1 MRCIIPK
8 KEGMLFNFHKIRI
21 WVFLALATSTCTIK
35 LLIKDKQSLNF
46 NEKFYLKKDII
57 SIESGMSVKGSNNE
71 LIYCTDYCFRKGVR
85 NERIFCCPWYCL
97 CWLYLYECLFPW
109 TLETTGGLSGG
120 AIAGI
125 VIGVIAIL
133 VLIVVAALCLI
144 CRNRQSKGDS
154 IDGG

>member
-8 KEGMLFNFHKIRI
+8 KDNFRACNLIFYKIRI
-21 WVFLALATSTCTIK
+21 WIFLSLATSTCTIK
-35 LLIKDKQSLNF
+35 LLIRDNQSLNF
-46 NEKFYLKKDII
+46 NDKDII
-57 SIESGMSVKGSNNE
+57 SIGSGMSVKDRNNE
-71 LIYCTDYCFRKGVR
+71 LIYCTDCCFRKGVR
-85 NERIFCCPWYCL
+85 YGRIFCCSWYCQ

-109 TLETTGGLSGG
+109 TLDTTGGLSGG

-125 VIGVIAIL
+125 VIGVIVIL
-133 VLIVVAALCLI
+133 VLVVVAALCLI